1 MYKIKH
7 AAYAD
12 DLAGVGK
19 LESLKRWWQN
29 LIDFG
34 PKLGYYPEPS
44 KSWLIVKLE
53 HLDEAKKIFSG
64 TGLNITVDGRKHRGP
79 R

>member
-1 MYKIKH
+1 M
-7 AAYAD
+7 
-12 DLAGVGK
+12 
-19 LESLKRWWQN
+19 
-29 LIDFG
+29 DFG

-64 TGLNITVDGRKHRGP
+64 VD
-79 R
+79 